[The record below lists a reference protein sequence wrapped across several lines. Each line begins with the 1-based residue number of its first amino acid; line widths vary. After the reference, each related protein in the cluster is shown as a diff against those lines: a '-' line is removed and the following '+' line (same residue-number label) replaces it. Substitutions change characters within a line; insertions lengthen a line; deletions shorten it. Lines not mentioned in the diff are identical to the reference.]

1 VILISAAR
9 QISPPGEFIK
19 KTASMDLSNFGKFPS
34 LRGKTVF
41 VTGGGSGIGA
51 AIVEGFVDQG
61 ARVAFVDIDEAAS
74 RTLCDQLRGQYGAAP
89 HFTRCDITDIQA
101 LQAVIDRTGRDLGD
115 IGVLVNNAA
124 NDQRHKW
131 QDVTPDYWDE
141 RMAINLRPMFFAIQS
156 VAPQMKRLGGGSI
169 VNFGSIS
176 WKNAMGGMPAYTT
189 AKAAVHG
196 LTRGFARDLGQ
207 DGIRVNTVLPGWVM
221 TERQKK
227 LWLDEAAEK
236 LLDQVQC
243 LHGRLQPEDL
253 ARMVLFLASDDARMC
268 SAQEFTVDGG
278 WA

>member
-1 VILISAAR
+1 
-9 QISPPGEFIK
+9 
-19 KTASMDLSNFGKFPS
+19 MDLSNFGKFPS
-34 LRGKTVF
+34 LRGKAVF

-61 ARVAFVDIDEAAS
+61 ARVAFVDIDETAS
-74 RTLCDQLRGQYGAAP
+74 KALCDQLRAQYGATP
-89 HFTRCDITDIQA
+89 HFTRCDITDISA
-101 LQAVIDRTGRDLGD
+101 LQAVIEKAGRDLGD

-124 NDQRHKW
+124 NDQRHQW

-243 LHGRLQPEDL
+243 LKGRLQAEDL